1 MTKTKL
7 VSKQRFL
14 RLNFKVRSYFGIS
27 VKLEFMIAARFL
39 AFWGCRGLPVTLGW
53 PPDCWGGQELSI
65 EYSQAS
71 VAALGAKLALLL
83 YLVKSCANGDKCQGN
98 NFEGF

>member
-1 MTKTKL
+1 
-7 VSKQRFL
+7 
-14 RLNFKVRSYFGIS
+14 
-27 VKLEFMIAARFL
+27 MIAARFL
-39 AFWGCRGLPVTLGW
+39 PFWGCRGLLVTLGW

-83 YLVKSCANGDKCQGN
+83 YLVQMETNAEVTAS
-98 NFEGF
+98 